1 MLRRMLGKKKGK
13 MVTFL
18 GGHGYCYNGPFG
30 SCSDRDITSIPSH
43 KPMYNAEDNTQLF
56 SISLGEQIDTSIVW
70 EYDCTIWYNGVGF
83 NNSLVNGSGLRGD
96 DNPSFKW
103 VNNKVRFKIL
113 SDFYIDVSDKD
124 GDLNFRGEIEILPE
138 YQV

>member
-18 GGHGYCYNGPFG
+18 GGHGYCYSGPSG
-30 SCSDRDITSIPSH
+30 SCSDWDVTSISPQE
-43 KPMYNAEDNTQLF
+43 PMYNAKDNTQLF

-70 EYDCTIWYNGVGF
+70 EFDFSIWYTSIGF
-83 NNSLVNGSGLRGD
+83 NNSKVSGVGPRGD
-96 DNPSFKW
+96 NNPSFKY
-103 VNNKVRFKIL
+103 VDNKVRFKIL
-113 SDFYIDVSDKD
+113 SDFYIDVCDKY

-138 YQV
+138 YQA